1 MGHEQTSRDVRVM
14 SVIPLKPDIH
24 QRGLHVRSGA
34 TTDIC
39 CWQFNCLNKLEFDRS
54 GDDAEDWLVV
64 VEAVVLNRQ
73 YYVGRSMPRRAG
85 RS

>member
-1 MGHEQTSRDVRVM
+1 M
-14 SVIPLKPDIH
+14 SAFPLKPDIH
-24 QRGLHVRSGA
+24 QRRFPCPLGA
-34 TTDIC
+34 ITDIC
-39 CWQFNCLNKLEFDRS
+39 CWQFNCLDKLQFDGS
-54 GDDAEDWLVV
+54 GDDTEDWLVV